1 MKKVFILFL
10 FLFLCMQQYLSAQP
24 VTERLRNAWQRFTGD
39 SQLKHAMAS
48 LYVID
53 AVTGEVVFDRNSQ
66 TGLAPASTQKI
77 ITSITALELLGP
89 AYRYTTEIGAYE
101 ENGIP
106 YIVVL
111 PSGDPTFGSN
121 RYQQTKPGHILDTFY
136 RIVKKNGY
144 NPAAVRFMVDSTG
157 FETNLIPDGWVWQ
170 DMGNYYGAGAGP
182 LMWRENQFAIS
193 FKTANQPGT
202 SAVITAFND
211 SSRIPVAFINEVT
224 AGPKGSGDNAYIYLP
239 VGQADYRIRGTVPAG
254 ENSFTISGAVYNG
267 TAYWANETSA
277 FVSNKS
283 GSGIAGNIPVIY
295 RKKPAATRIIHRFI
309 SPSLDA
315 VIYWFNKKSIN
326 LYGEALLRTIG
337 RSQTGYAGADSGLAV
352 LRRFWKAQQL
362 DPDELNMYDGSGL
375 SPLNRITTHA
385 QVAVLKYARSRPWFP
400 YFYTALPE
408 YNGMKMKSGTISD
421 VKGYCGYHKAGNG
434 REYIFSL
441 LVNNYSGR
449 ASQLVNKMFVLLNQL
464 K

>member
-10 FLFLCMQQYLSAQP
+10 FISVQYGLSAQP
-24 VTERLRNAWQRFTGD
+24 VTERLNKAWQRFTGD
-39 SQLKHAMAS
+39 SQLKHALAS

-53 AVTGEVVFDRNSQ
+53 ALTGEVVFDRNSQ
-66 TGLAPASTQKI
+66 AGLAPASTQKV
-77 ITSITALELLGP
+77 ITSITALELLGS
-89 AYRYTTEIGAYE
+89 AYRYSTGVGLYE

-106 YIVVL
+106 YIVL
-111 PSGDPTFGSN
+111 IPSDDPTFGSN
-121 RYQQTKPGHILDTFY
+121 RYTQTKPGRILDTIY
-136 RIVKKNGY
+136 RVLKKNLHQ
-144 NPAAVRFMVDSTG
+144 PADVRFMIDSTG

-182 LMWRENQFAIS
+182 LIWRENQFDLS
-193 FKTANQPGT
+193 FKTGNQPG
-202 SAVITAFND
+202 SKAVITAFND
-211 SSRIPVAFINEVT
+211 NSRIPFPLINEVT

-239 VGQADYRIRGTVPAG
+239 VGKADYRIRGTVPAG
-254 ENSFTISGAVYNG
+254 ENKFTISGAVYNG
-267 TAYWANETSA
+267 AAYWADETSA
-277 FVSNKS
+277 FLSNQ
-283 GSGIAGNIPVIY
+283 SGIGRAENNSVIY
-295 RKKPAATRIIHRFI
+295 RKKPAGTRILHRFT
-309 SPSLDA
+309 SPALDS
-315 VIYWFNKKSIN
+315 VIYWFNRKSIN

-337 RSQTGYAGADSGLAV
+337 RSQTGYSGADSGLAV
-352 LRRFWKAQQL
+352 IRRFWKAQQL

-375 SPLNRITTHA
+375 SPLNRVTTHA
-385 QVAVLKYARSRPWFP
+385 QVTVLKYARSRPWFP

-421 VKGYCGYHKAGNG
+421 VKGYCGYHKAVNG

-449 ASQLVNKMFVLLNQL
+449 ASQLVNKMFQLLNEL